1 MLIYTQMLNSNE
13 ERTLFENIYVKY
25 RNAMYF
31 AAFGILHHE
40 EDAEDAVHQA
50 FLSIL
55 KHTRKLK
62 DSPEQSLCAFVVTVA
77 QNKSIDIL
85 RAKARRNETELD
97 DSRFYSAGQALET
110 SHIPLARLE
119 PHYRQVLILRYVYGY
134 SVKESADIMSLSPA
148 ALRKLT
154 ERAKKKLL
162 SILNEKE
169 GQL

>member
-31 AAFGILHHE
+31 AAFDILRHE

-62 DSPEQSLCAFVVTVA
+62 DSQEKSLCAFVVTVA
-77 QNKSIDIL
+77 QNKAIDIL

-97 DSRFYSAGQALET
+97 DSRFHTTDQAMET
-110 SHIPLARLE
+110 SPIPLARLE

-134 SVKESADIMSLSPA
+134 SVKESADIMSLSPT

-162 SILNEKE
+162 SIIDEKE
-169 GQL
+169 GHL